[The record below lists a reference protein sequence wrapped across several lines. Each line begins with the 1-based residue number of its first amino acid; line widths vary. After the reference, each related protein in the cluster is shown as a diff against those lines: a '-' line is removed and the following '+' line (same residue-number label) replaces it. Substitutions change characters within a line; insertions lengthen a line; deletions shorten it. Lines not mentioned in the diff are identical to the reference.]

1 MKVSFSLNKSKV
13 AKAAP
18 TPSLKQP
25 VAFASFDDDEP
36 IDAAP
41 TASSSFTRVDV
52 NKKLAA
58 QASGHVSKSLQ
69 KRLDAEKKVDET
81 VFEYDEVWDKMQE
94 TKARQ
99 KEAKEADSKE
109 RKVRG
114 LASSLIVCTLTIGL

>member
-25 VAFASFDDDEP
+25 VPFASFDDDEP

-94 TKARQ
+94 AKLKQ
-99 KEAKEADSKE
+99 KEKKELETQQK
-109 RKVRG
+109 KV
-114 LASSLIVCTLTIGL
+114 ITTF